1 VKHPT
6 EIEHMESA
14 DRNAQAKVPLRMATT
29 ELEAPVVLTPDQLEK
44 VAAGFTP
51 VKGPTT
57 ISGRMPVN
65 PDAK

>member
-1 VKHPT
+1 
-6 EIEHMESA
+6 MEA
-14 DRNAQAKVPLRMATT
+14 TDRNAQPNAPLRKATT

-57 ISGRMPVN
+57 ISGGIPVN
-65 PDAK
+65 PDVK

>member
-1 VKHPT
+1 
-6 EIEHMESA
+6 MEST
-14 DRNAQAKVPLRMATT
+14 DRNAQAKVPLRKVTT

-51 VKGPTT
+51 GKGPTT

-65 PDAK
+65 PDVK